1 MATTFKHPSRYT
13 PQPRPLS
20 RTSSHDSFTRD
31 PSEDPEEQ
39 FLAKSKQ
46 FAIPLSELGRSPVSD
61 GPDTSGTSNRAM
73 FAYPSSHQQPTS
85 GPQGRV
91 LVEATPSHSG
101 DSQSQEDASRNLSGP
116 MEATQILDEPVF
128 HAQPDVALDADG
140 NASGYESSEPTSSFG
155 RLLDGI
161 HDPEEPDAQP
171 TQPST
176 QPEHSHMSNPA
187 SGPFNG
193 GRNATVATGTATT
206 SYPQSAGPRSL
217 VSLVRPENQ
226 WRYQKYKQP
235 KQVMPS
241 IHDYQSHSKRGHV
254 SSFAQETQPS
264 HPIQDPPCLAS
275 NVSSNSHHGR
285 NRPPTLG
292 FPLGSPVGDAMDIVP
307 DSEPMCSDQRH
318 APLTT
323 NRLSKIPSAAEYN
336 SNANNE
342 ACQDVAMRKIESEYT
357 PHLDGKGDEMDEDD
371 DVPLA
376 VMSRKQSK
384 GKAES
389 KAVDQQ
395 KGKAPQK
402 AIHTAPSAKHNVKV
416 RY

>member
-1 MATTFKHPSRYT
+1 MATFKPPSRYT

-20 RTSSHDSFTRD
+20 RSSSHDSFTRD

-46 FAIPLSELGRSPVSD
+46 FAIPLSELGRSPVSE
-61 GPDTSGTSNRAM
+61 GPDTSGTSNRAT
-73 FAYPSSHQQPTS
+73 FTYPSIHQQRTS

-101 DSQSQEDASRNLSGP
+101 DSQSQEDASRNLSEP
-116 MEATQILDEPVF
+116 MEATQIVDEPEF
-128 HAQPDVALDADG
+128 HAQPIVALDADG

-161 HDPEEPDAQP
+161 HDPEPDAQP

-193 GRNATVATGTATT
+193 GWNATVATGTATT

-226 WRYQKYKQP
+226 WRYQKYQQP
-235 KQVMPS
+235 KQIMPS
-241 IHDYQSHSKRGHV
+241 IHDHQSHSKGHI
-254 SSFAQETQPS
+254 SSFGQETQPS
-264 HPIQDPPCLAS
+264 HPIQNPPYLAS
-275 NVSSNSHHGR
+275 NISSKSHHGR
-285 NRPPTLG
+285 NRPPTLSL
-292 FPLGSPVGDAMDIVP
+292 PLGSPVGDAMDIVP
-307 DSEPMCSDQRH
+307 DSEPMGSDQRH
-318 APLTT
+318 TPLTT
-323 NRLSKIPSAAEYN
+323 NRLSKIPSATKCN

-342 ACQDVAMRKIESEYT
+342 ACQDVAMGKIESEYT
-357 PHLDGKGDEMDEDD
+357 PHLEDKGDEMDEDD

-384 GKAES
+384 GKAGS
-389 KAVDQQ
+389 RAIHQR

-402 AIHTAPSAKHNVKV
+402 AIHTAPSTKQNVKV
-416 RY
+416 R